1 MMPMFMDAFFLD
13 VRFEGGIL
21 RWRVSFVNQVPM
33 SNHHTSN
40 ASRMRPDAF
49 LVACPS
55 RALLARLGEKW
66 TLLALVAMVDEP
78 QYFGELRRRLQ
89 GVSQKMLTQTLRALE
104 RDGLVRRR
112 VVDARPVRVEYS
124 LTPLGSEFAER
135 ASALKV
141 WAEKNLRPVARQ
153 QTAFDQKALQR

>member
-1 MMPMFMDAFFLD
+1 
-13 VRFEGGIL
+13 
-21 RWRVSFVNQVPM
+21 M
-33 SNHHTSN
+33 SNHPVPD
-40 ASRMRPDAF
+40 ASRVRNVRPDAF

-66 TLLALVAMVDEP
+66 TLLALVAMADEP

-124 LTPLGSEFAER
+124 LTPLGSDFA
-135 ASALKV
+135 AHAHALKRWV
-141 WAEKNLRPVARQ
+141 EANLRPMAQRQ
-153 QTAFDQKALQR
+153 SAFDRKG